1 MLRSTT
7 HLSATQFPIGD
18 AEWLGADLTYCSI
31 SDVSIPSGVW
41 SMPIVG
47 VPPEELDSIEYERMV
62 PGCRVEYRGTF
73 WKVIGMYFAPSSTG
87 PTTESGAASNPRRT
101 KFLVLRALTLS
112 PDDLPPLVSS
122 KSS

>member
-1 MLRSTT
+1 
-7 HLSATQFPIGD
+7 
-18 AEWLGADLTYCSI
+18 
-31 SDVSIPSGVW
+31 
-41 SMPIVG
+41 MPIVG
-47 VPPEELDSIEYERMV
+47 VPPEEIDSAEYDHMV

-73 WKVIGMYFAPSSTG
+73 WKVIGMYFAPSPTG
-87 PTTESGAASNPRRT
+87 PDTEGAAASKLLRRT